1 MSGGWSVMSM
11 LLQSACSACGSHSK
25 CAVVFLQGQ
34 HKQTAVERLTT
45 PTAMRMLKTLQQTQ
59 VGKQTEPSVQPAI
72 KS

>member
-1 MSGGWSVMSM
+1 
-11 LLQSACSACGSHSK
+11 
-25 CAVVFLQGQ
+25 VFLQGQ